1 MSEEVKK
8 EEWPWEDA
16 YGDYSMVPVPRHEKR
31 SFSSIFYVYMGVL
44 ACIAVLWGGS
54 TLGLQYTVKQAILVA
69 LIGSAIL
76 AVIGGLT
83 APIGGISGT
92 STYVNMRFPF
102 GSIGSQVFGSIVAG
116 IACGIGWF
124 SVQAWLFGI
133 IVHTLFPNAVW
144 ANVGV
149 AATWG
154 GLLMMITALIGFRG
168 LAWLS
173 YLAVPFFMLIAGVG
187 AMIGVAQGGGFAGL
201 MSLAPA
207 EPTPI
212 GVGITQV
219 VGMYIAGGI
228 ITADISRYA
237 RKAFSGALAWII
249 QIIIFQVYMLS
260 GAAILMIATGASDVA
275 GALLAGGAG
284 IGAFLMAILGQWTTN
299 DNNLYNGAL
308 SFNTWLHTKKWH
320 ITLGEGI
327 IGVGIAAWVGFAA
340 GASMDPF
347 MKFLTLLGKILPSIG
362 GVLIADF
369 YLYRWYKK
377 VPFKK
382 RYKGTPGMKV
392 ALVNWVGWLSV
403 GLGTWIGGWLLK
415 WGIAALNGLI
425 LGLVIYTV
433 LSIVLDAAGVKIT
446 VGEHTINRKGV

>member
-1 MSEEVKK
+1 MSNETKK
-8 EEWPWEDA
+8 EWPWQDA
-16 YGDYSMVPVPRHEKR
+16 YGDYSMVPVPQHEKR

-44 ACIAVLWGGS
+44 ACIAVLWGGG
-54 TLGLQYTVKQAILVA
+54 TLGLQFSLKDAVLVA
-69 LIGSAIL
+69 VIGSVIL

-83 APIGGISGT
+83 APIGAISSS

-102 GSIGSQVFGSIVAG
+102 GAVGSQVFGTVVAG

-124 SVQAWLFGI
+124 AVQAWLFGI
-133 IVHTLFPNAVW
+133 IVHTLFPNAAW
-144 ANVGV
+144 ATVGV
-149 AATWG
+149 AAIWG
-154 GLLMMITALIGFRG
+154 GLLMMVTAIIGFRG

-187 AMIGVAQGGGFAGL
+187 AMIGIAESGGFAGL
-201 MSLAPA
+201 LSIQPKEPASLS
-207 EPTPI
+207 
-212 GVGITQV
+212 VGITQV

-237 RKAFSGALAWII
+237 KRAISGALGWVV
-249 QIIIFQVYMLS
+249 QIIIFQVYMLT
-260 GAAILMIATGASDVA
+260 GAAMLMLATGASDVA
-275 GALLAGGAG
+275 GALLLGGAG
-284 IGAFLMAILGQWTTN
+284 IGAFMMAIFGQWTTN

-320 ITLGEGI
+320 ITIGEGI
-327 IGVGIAAWVGFAA
+327 IGVVIAAWVGFAA

-347 MKFLTLLGKILPSIG
+347 MKFLTLLGKILPAIG

-369 YLYRWYKK
+369 YIFRWYKK
-377 VPFKK
+377 VPFKQ
-382 RYKGTPGMKV
+382 RYKGKPGMKV

-403 GLGTWIGGWLLK
+403 GLGTWIGGWLMK

-425 LGLVIYTV
+425 LGFVIYAV
-433 LSIVLDAAGVKIT
+433 LAIVLDAAGVKIT
-446 VGEHTINRKGV
+446 LGEHTINEKGV

>member
-1 MSEEVKK
+1 MSNEIKK
-8 EEWPWEDA
+8 EEWPWKDA

-44 ACIAVLWGGS
+44 ACIAVLWGGG
-54 TLGLQYTVKQAILVA
+54 TIGLQFSLKDAILVA
-69 LIGSAIL
+69 VIGSAIL

-83 APIGGISGT
+83 APIGGIAGT

-102 GSIGSQVFGSIVAG
+102 GAIGSQVFGTIVAG

-124 SVQAWLFGI
+124 AVQAWLFGI
-133 IVHTLFPNAVW
+133 IVHTLFPNAAW

-154 GLLMMITALIGFRG
+154 GLLMIVTAIIGFKG

-187 AMIGVAQGGGFAGL
+187 AMIGISQGGGFAGL
-201 MSLAPA
+201 MSIQPQNPAPLN
-207 EPTPI
+207 
-212 GVGITQV
+212 VGITQV

-237 RKAFSGALAWII
+237 KRAIGGAMGWVI
-249 QIIIFQVYMLS
+249 QIIIFQVYMLTGS
-260 GAAILMIATGASDVA
+260 AMLMLATGASDVA

-308 SFNTWLHTKKWH
+308 SFNTWIHIKKQW
-320 ITLGEGI
+320 ITLCEGL
-327 IGVGIAAWVGFAA
+327 IGVGIAAWVGFSA
-340 GASMDPF
+340 GVSMDPF
-347 MKFLTLLGKILPSIG
+347 MKFLTLLGKILPAIG

-369 YLYRWYKK
+369 YIFRWYKK
-377 VPFKK
+377 VPFKQ
-382 RYKGTPGMKV
+382 RYKGKPGMKI

-403 GLGTWIGGWLLK
+403 GLGTWIGGWVIK
-415 WGIAALNGLI
+415 WGIAALNALV
-425 LGLVIYTV
+425 LGFVIY
-433 LSIVLDAAGVKIT
+433 IVLAIIIDAAGMKLG
-446 VGEHTINRKGV
+446 VGEHTINEKGV

>member
-1 MSEEVKK
+1 MSNEVKK
-8 EEWPWEDA
+8 EAWPWKDV
-16 YGDYSMVPVPRHEKR
+16 YGDYSMVPVPQHEKR

-54 TLGLQYTVKQAILVA
+54 TLGLQFTLKQALVVA
-69 LIGSAIL
+69 VIGSAIL

-83 APIGGISGT
+83 AAMGGISGT
-92 STYVNMRFPF
+92 STYVNMRYPF
-102 GSIGSQVFGSIVAG
+102 GVVGSQLFGTVVAG

-124 SVQAWLFGI
+124 AVQAWLFGI

-149 AATWG
+149 AAIWG
-154 GLLMMITALIGFRG
+154 GVLMMVTAVIGFRG

-187 AMIGVAQGGGFAGL
+187 AMIGVAEGGGFAGL
-201 MSLAPA
+201 LSLQPKEPA
-207 EPTPI
+207 SLSI
-212 GVGITQV
+212 GITQV

-237 RKAFSGALAWII
+237 RKVISGSLAWIV
-249 QIIIFQVYMLS
+249 QIIIFQVYMLM
-260 GAAILMIATGASDVA
+260 GAAILMLATGASDVA

-284 IGAFLMAILGQWTTN
+284 VGAFMMAILGQWTTN

-308 SFNTWLHTKKWH
+308 SFNTWLHTKKWR
-320 ITLGEGI
+320 ITIGEGI
-327 IGVGIAAWVGFAA
+327 IGVAIAAWVGFSA
-340 GASMDPF
+340 GVSMNPF
-347 MKFLTLLGKILPSIG
+347 MNFLTLLGKILPAIG

-369 YLYRWYKK
+369 YIFRWYKK
-377 VPFKK
+377 VPFKQ
-382 RYKGTPGMKV
+382 RYKCKPGMK
-392 ALVNWVGWLSV
+392 AAFVNWVGWLSV
-403 GLGTWIGGWLLK
+403 GLGTWIGGWLIK

-425 LGLVIYTV
+425 LGFVIYIV
-433 LSIVLDAAGVKIT
+433 LAIVLDAAGVKIEL
-446 VGEHTINRKGV
+446 GEHTINEKGV